1 MPEVNEHGARS
12 WKYRR
17 RAVFLTLIGSS
28 LMLAYLAVW
37 GGADNALQRAI
48 AEGLTTTIW
57 LTIATYVGGATADDA
72 LRDRF
77 GKGDS
82 YENRNRDWSQR
93 TRTGRGEGDGQADGV

>member
-1 MPEVNEHGARS
+1 MDCCRLGACGGRVVAMGDPVVPRS

-17 RAVFLTLIGSS
+17 RAVFLTLIGSG

-37 GGADNALQRAI
+37 GGAENALQRAI

-72 LRDRF
+72 LRDRY
-77 GKGDS
+77 GKGTS
-82 YENRNRDWSQR
+82 L
-93 TRTGRGEGDGQADGV
+93 